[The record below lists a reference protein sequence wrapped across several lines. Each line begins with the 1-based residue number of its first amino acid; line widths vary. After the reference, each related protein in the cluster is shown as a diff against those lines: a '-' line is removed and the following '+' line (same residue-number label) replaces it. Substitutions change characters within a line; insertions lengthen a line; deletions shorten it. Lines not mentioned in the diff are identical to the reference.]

1 MRRSHLLRKGR
12 ISQPF
17 HYYAITCIT
26 NNRECLFTELA
37 SAQLV
42 ILQLLNLEDEQA
54 IKTICYTL
62 MPDHLHWQFQLLE
75 KHSLAEVIKRM
86 KGRSAQ
92 AINIQKNKQGKVWQ
106 ADYYEHHIKS
116 EGDLINQARY
126 IVANPLRAGLVD
138 NISDYAFWDCIYLK
152 QKGYMP

>member
-12 ISQPF
+12 ISLPF
-17 HYYAITCIT
+17 HYYVITCIT

-42 ILQLLNLEDEQA
+42 ILQLLKLEDEQA

-75 KHSLAEVIKRM
+75 KYSLAEVIKRM

-92 AINIQKNKQGKVWQ
+92 ALNMQKNKQGKVWQ

-116 EGDLINQARY
+116 ESDLINQARY

-138 NISDYAFWDCIYLK
+138 NVSDYAFWDCIYLK
-152 QKGYMP
+152 